1 MKGEINMKKFI
12 CILLVVVFVC
22 LPAGCSGKQ
31 KETSE
36 MTETT
41 EDPFETS
48 SAIIK
53 SKCDEW
59 GIEKGTARIETDS
72 SIYVDWRSGD
82 EILELSYKCAFQEEF
97 AKDWFDQSL
106 YGTDNPCKYIPN
118 GYHDSE
124 AIEELDKEPR
134 RQILP
139 GYDSNTG
146 TPDLWVLVQNGREY
160 FFLYGKGEEQV
171 KRVEELS
178 RELNIYIK

>member
-1 MKGEINMKKFI
+1 MKGEINMKRYI

-139 GYDSNTG
+139 GYHAG

-171 KRVEELS
+171 KRGEELS

>member
-1 MKGEINMKKFI
+1 MKGEINMKKYI

-124 AIEELDKEPR
+124 AIEELKPTSI
-134 RQILP
+134 Q
-139 GYDSNTG
+139 
-146 TPDLWVLVQNGREY
+146 
-160 FFLYGKGEEQV
+160 
-171 KRVEELS
+171 
-178 RELNIYIK
+178 YIKKEVPRNLNNTYNLKGQQVTTSSRGIQIRNGKKYIK